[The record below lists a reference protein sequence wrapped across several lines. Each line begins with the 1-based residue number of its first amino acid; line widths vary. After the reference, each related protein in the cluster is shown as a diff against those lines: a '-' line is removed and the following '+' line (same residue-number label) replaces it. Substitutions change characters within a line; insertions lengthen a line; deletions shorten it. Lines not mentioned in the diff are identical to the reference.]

1 MAKMISDAVMDVS
14 LNDIKSNAD
23 KMHIC
28 SGQPDDYADV
38 AAHSLASV
46 ALDSSDFTI
55 SDGDISGRKIRVAQ
69 KVFTPGANGTID
81 MVVLVDE
88 SESAIKAIDTIA
100 SKAVANGVDITI
112 LAFDLWEIQDP
123 G

>member
-1 MAKMISDAVMDVS
+1 
-14 LNDIKSNAD
+14 
-23 KMHIC
+23 
-28 SGQPDDYADV
+28 
-38 AAHSLASV
+38 
-46 ALDSSDFTI
+46 
-55 SDGDISGRKIRVAQ
+55 
-69 KVFTPGANGTID
+69 